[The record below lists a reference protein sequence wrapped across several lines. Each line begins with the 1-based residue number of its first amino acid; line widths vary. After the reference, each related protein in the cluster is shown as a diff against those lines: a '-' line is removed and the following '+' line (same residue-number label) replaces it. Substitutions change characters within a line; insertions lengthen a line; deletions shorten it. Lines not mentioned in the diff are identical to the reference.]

1 MLLRNKERDFIL
13 DPDARLILL
22 IIFLLLLLSAFFSS
36 AETALTSANRM
47 RLRALAEDNK
57 KAAKLVLRLLR
68 NDTRMLSAIL
78 IGNNVVN
85 LSASALSAK
94 FVDMQFENSYLTLAT
109 GILTFLVIIFGEIL
123 PKTIA
128 TLHADGMAM
137 FYAPIV
143 YGFMTVITPLIWLV
157 NGISNGLMFLLRIRK
172 EKPAVMTEDE
182 LLTVVDVSHE
192 EGVIE
197 SDEREMIA
205 NVVDFGDSLAK
216 DIMVPRIDVDFISVD
231 AGYTEVAEAF
241 RANNYSRLPVYSGTR
256 DNVVGIL
263 FLKDFFRYDGARE
276 DFSVGPVMRK
286 PYFTFEFKKTSELL
300 AELRKASVTI
310 VVVLDEYGATAGII
324 TLEDLLEEIV
334 GEIRDEYDADEED
347 DIRKLSDVE
356 YLVHGNARLDDI
368 NETLGLNLVSDDYDS
383 IAGHMIHLLEHLP
396 SAGESITEDG
406 IIYTAELVAK
416 NRVVRVRIVLPKP
429 ASEEIRDEA

>member
-143 YGFMTVITPLIWLV
+143 YSFMTVITPLIWLV
-157 NGISNGLMFLLRIRK
+157 NGIANILMFLLRIRK

-276 DFSVGPVMRK
+276 DFAVGPVMRK